1 MTSQIEEARANL
13 SDAALQPVNPPVLPD
28 TNNVEVLPPLTA
40 FRKSDQVVDEEE
52 NEVDLM
58 IQLSGMVYDSMQLG
72 E

>member
-1 MTSQIEEARANL
+1 MTSQMEEASANL
-13 SDAALQPVNPPVLPD
+13 AEGALQPANPPVLPD
-28 TNNVEVLPPLTA
+28 ANNVAVLPSLTA

-58 IQLSGMVYDSMQLG
+58 IQLSGMVYNSMQLG